1 MCQKTDSALFC
12 NRLFTVVDVDA
23 MQAKRLIETHA
34 TPTLQETAFML
45 GFTEPTSFYRYFKRA
60 TGMTAKEYRDS
71 TLSKKSIV

>member
-1 MCQKTDSALFC
+1 
-12 NRLFTVVDVDA
+12 

-71 TLSKKSIV
+71 TLSKKSIF